1 MRACVRAYVRACVRE
16 RGRRTLITFW
26 NRTEYATR
34 SHEMSLNLKFGNW
47 RYLHV
52 SNLQVLLVILIF
64 TAVAR
69 KRPWSTESAGGRSQL
84 NTHTPY
90 VCGFARSDMV
100 HGCMVYTE
108 RAELAAVSCG
118 TSQASA
124 VSTPLRWIFKN
135 AL

>member
-1 MRACVRAYVRACVRE
+1 MRACVRE
-16 RGRRTLITFW
+16 REEKRVWLLCGKELNNYVTG
-26 NRTEYATR
+26 
-34 SHEMSLNLKFGNW
+34 SHEISLNLKFGNW

-52 SNLQVLLVILIF
+52 SNLQVLLVIFIF

-69 KRPWSTESAGGRSQL
+69 KRPWSTKSAGGRLQL
-84 NTHTPY
+84 NTHTAH

-100 HGCMVYTE
+100 HGCVVYTE
-108 RAELAAVSCG
+108 RAEQAAVSCG
-118 TSQASA
+118 TSHVSA